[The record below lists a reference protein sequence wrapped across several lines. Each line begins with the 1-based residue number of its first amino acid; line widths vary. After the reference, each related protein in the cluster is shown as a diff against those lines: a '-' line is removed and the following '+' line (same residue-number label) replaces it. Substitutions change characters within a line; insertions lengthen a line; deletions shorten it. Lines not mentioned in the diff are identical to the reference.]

1 MDKSITDSISLKFL
15 KSHALFGGIEDD
27 DLVFFLSLM
36 KQENHSGGDVI
47 VSEGETGDCLY
58 LIVEG
63 SVEILKNVSDSS
75 SDSMERIATLGTGE
89 TFGEMAIIDL
99 QKRSAT
105 VRTLEQTIVLKLSH
119 KNIFDIAKKNNY
131 IYSIVIMNL
140 AREISRRLRV
150 MDDRYAI
157 TLFSHKH

>member
-1 MDKSITDSISLKFL
+1 
-15 KSHALFGGIEDD
+15 
-27 DLVFFLSLM
+27 M

-47 VSEGETGDCLY
+47 VVEGETGDCLY

-89 TFGEMAIIDL
+89 TFGEMAIVDL

-105 VRTLEQTIVLKLSH
+105 VRTLEQSVVLKLTH
-119 KNIFDIAKKNNY
+119 KDIFNIAKKNNY

>member
-1 MDKSITDSISLKFL
+1 MMTC
-15 KSHALFGGIEDD
+15 
-27 DLVFFLSLM
+27 FFLSLM
-36 KQENHSGGDVI
+36 KQENHSGGDAI

-63 SVEILKNVSDSS
+63 SVEILKNVSNSS
-75 SDSMERIATLGTGE
+75 SDSMERIATLETGE
-89 TFGEMAIIDL
+89 TFGEMAIVDL

-105 VRTLEQTIVLKLSH
+105 VRILEQTIVLKLSH

-131 IYSIVIMNL
+131 IYSMVIMNL

>member
-1 MDKSITDSISLKFL
+1 MTWF
-15 KSHALFGGIEDD
+15 
-27 DLVFFLSLM
+27 FFLSLM

-75 SDSMERIATLGTGE
+75 SASMERIATLGTGE
-89 TFGEMAIIDL
+89 TFGEMAIVDL

-105 VRTLEQTIVLKLSH
+105 VRTLEQSVVLKLSH

-140 AREISRRLRV
+140 AREISRRLRG
-150 MDDRYAI
+150 
-157 TLFSHKH
+157 HG

>member
-1 MDKSITDSISLKFL
+1 
-15 KSHALFGGIEDD
+15 
-27 DLVFFLSLM
+27 M
-36 KQENHSGGDVI
+36 KQENYSEAGVI
-47 VSEGETGDCLY
+47 VNEGETGDCLY

-63 SVEILKNVSDSS
+63 SVEVLKNVSDSS
-75 SDSMERIATLGTGE
+75 SESRERIATLGTGE
-89 TFGEMAIIDL
+89 TFGEMAIVDL

-105 VRTLEQTIVLKLSH
+105 VKTMEATAVLKLSH
-119 KNIFDIAKKNNY
+119 KDIFNIAQKNNY

>member
-1 MDKSITDSISLKFL
+1 
-15 KSHALFGGIEDD
+15 
-27 DLVFFLSLM
+27 
-36 KQENHSGGDVI
+36 
-47 VSEGETGDCLY
+47 
-58 LIVEG
+58 
-63 SVEILKNVSDSS
+63 
-75 SDSMERIATLGTGE
+75 MERIATLGPGE
-89 TFGEMAIIDL
+89 TFGEMAIVDL

-105 VRTLEQTIVLKLSH
+105 VRTLEQSVVLKLTH
-119 KNIFDIAKKNNY
+119 KDIFNIAKRNNY